1 MHIGRFTYKREDVD
15 CKLCT
20 EYRGGKKCPH
30 PVCPYI
36 TERIEAGAV
45 TYQDAVYAMI
55 HPGCQLIRRL
65 PKLILTY
72 QDSFWVDDRH
82 KSRMEFFNTC
92 MGYVPSRNTPA
103 YYAAMYLLTANE
115 TLYWRMAN
123 CFCHSGLD
131 FSFAILRGMKAII
144 LLYVLDAIRLGQ
156 FVVQQESKTSFMRAL
171 VSELSSKADLIKG
184 YGQGAE
190 RIAKA
195 VYAGGHESR
204 TDSVFS

>member
-36 TERIEAGAV
+36 AERIEAGAV

-115 TLYWRMAN
+115 TLY
-123 CFCHSGLD
+123 
-131 FSFAILRGMKAII
+131 
-144 LLYVLDAIRLGQ
+144 
-156 FVVQQESKTSFMRAL
+156 
-171 VSELSSKADLIKG
+171 
-184 YGQGAE
+184 
-190 RIAKA
+190 
-195 VYAGGHESR
+195 
-204 TDSVFS
+204 